1 MNASIISP
9 IDYSKNIHIEEN
21 KNIFGTSP
29 AIDLM
34 CDRSNIILSGMT
46 RAGKTTLLHTILNKF
61 ILSQV
66 DPHNIIIFSKTAK
79 DLDESYVPLIRY
91 IADNTTGPIKIFE
104 SVDTGLLDSV
114 IARQKKKKIS
124 DIYNSIFENR
134 PLNGLDKWLILF
146 DDIIGD
152 AELKSF

>member
-1 MNASIISP
+1 
-9 IDYSKNIHIEEN
+9 
-21 KNIFGTSP
+21 
-29 AIDLM
+29 
-34 CDRSNIILSGMT
+34 MT
-46 RAGKTTLLHTILNKF
+46 RAGKTTLLHTLLNKF

-66 DPHNIIIFSKTAK
+66 DPHNIIIFSNTAK

-91 IADNTTGPIKIFE
+91 IADNTTGAIKIFE

-152 AELKSF
+152 SELKSFQSDLSNYTTRSRHANILNIFITQDWNAIPTKI